1 VYEVALKRALRH
13 PLQAFLPAIRLTGFP
28 PTAAKRALGIPVRC
42 AAARQE
48 KESMASVDER
58 VKQIIVEQLG
68 VDEAEV
74 TPNASFVDDLGAD
87 SLDTVE
93 LVMAFEEAFE
103 IEIPD
108 EDAEKIRTVQD
119 AITYINQHAKAK
131 T

>member
-1 VYEVALKRALRH
+1 
-13 PLQAFLPAIRLTGFP
+13 
-28 PTAAKRALGIPVRC
+28 
-42 AAARQE
+42 
-48 KESMASVDER
+48 MASVEER

-74 TPNASFVDDLGAD
+74 TPSASFVDDLGAD

-119 AITYINQHAKAK
+119 AVTYIGQHAKAK
-131 T
+131 K

>member
-1 VYEVALKRALRH
+1 
-13 PLQAFLPAIRLTGFP
+13 
-28 PTAAKRALGIPVRC
+28 
-42 AAARQE
+42 
-48 KESMASVDER
+48 MASIEER

-119 AITYINQHAKAK
+119 AVTYIDQHAKAK
-131 T
+131 K